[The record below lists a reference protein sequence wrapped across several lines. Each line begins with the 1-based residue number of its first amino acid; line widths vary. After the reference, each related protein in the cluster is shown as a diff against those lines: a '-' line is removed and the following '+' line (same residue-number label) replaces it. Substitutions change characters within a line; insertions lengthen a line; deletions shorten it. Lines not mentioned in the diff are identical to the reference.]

1 MPIAAPI
8 RWVGGEHDFCLTIGD
23 LRALQDQCKA
33 GPPLILT
40 RLTTS
45 QWMVDD
51 VFTVLRL
58 GLIGGG
64 MEKAEARALVER
76 MADQSG
82 LMRLATVAQLVL
94 GLALVG
100 VEDDPVG
107 EDQGVMPTTGLPM
120 EDGDSAASTGPAP
133 LPVSPP
139 PTSMA

>member
-1 MPIAAPI
+1 MPGSQPI
-8 RWVGGEHDFCLTIGD
+8 RWVGGEHDFQLTIGD

-51 VFTVLRL
+51 VFAVLRL

-64 MEKAEARALVER
+64 MEKADARAMVET
-76 MADQSG
+76 MAEQYG

-107 EDQGVMPTTGLPM
+107 EHPGVTPTTELPM
-120 EDGDSAASTGPAP
+120 EDGVSAASTDPAP

-139 PTSMA
+139 LT